1 MKDLLEK
8 HPLTASEIRQFF
20 KNRLVEGMKS
30 LDNKIAGDE
39 FVKFIETF
47 EVDNEKVEMVI
58 DGQPSAL
65 FEFFDS
71 KELYGFVI
79 WKKKWKFGINETN
92 TIASF
97 ASRKEAELECVKQ
110 LFGLS
115 EGILKN
121 GNVGVSESNSSGGG
135 GE

>member
-8 HPLTASEIRQFF
+8 HPLTASEIRTYF
-20 KNRLVEGMKS
+20 KNRLVEGMKKLEKKDIGAEF
-30 LDNKIAGDE
+30 LD
-39 FVKFIETF
+39 FVKTF
-47 EVDNEKVEMVI
+47 EMDNERVEMVI
-58 DGQPSAL
+58 DGQPSGL

-71 KELYGFVI
+71 KELYGFVV
-79 WKKKWKFGINETN
+79 WKKGWKFGINDTN
-92 TIASF
+92 PKTSF
-97 ASRKEAELECVKQ
+97 ASRKEAELECVKE

-115 EGILKN
+115 EGILNN

>member
-1 MKDLLEK
+1 MKELLEK
-8 HPLTASEIRQFF
+8 HPLTASEIRTFF

-39 FVKFIETF
+39 FLKFIETF
-47 EVDNEKVEMVI
+47 EVDNEKVEMLI
-58 DGQPSAL
+58 DGQPGAL

-79 WKKKWKFGINETN
+79 WKKGWKFGINETN
-92 TIASF
+92 TKANF
-97 ASRKEAELECVKQ
+97 ATRKEAELECVKE
-110 LFGLS
+110 LFSLS
-115 EGILKN
+115 EGKLNN

-135 GE
+135 E